1 MNGPDFSI
9 PIIAAVQGGESD
21 AIQALLASLAQSW
34 RARGLAVAGVVEE
47 RASGSGSGR
56 ERTVLRDLNSGV
68 SFPLKQDLGPGSTSC
83 SLDVQG
89 LAEASFSV
97 ETAIE
102 AGCDCV
108 ILSKFG
114 KMEAQGGGLLGAFYA
129 AIAAGRPVVTSV
141 SPSASSAWSEFA
153 DTLFT
158 FIEPDRGAIEN
169 WWLSRVSQKWPPV
182 SE

>member
-1 MNGPDFSI
+1 MNSRFPMDDPVLSV

-21 AIQALLASLAQSW
+21 AIQVLLASLAESW

-47 RASGSGSGR
+47 RDLESGNER
-56 ERTVLRDLNSGV
+56 EAMVLRDLNSGAR
-68 SFPLKQDLGPGSTSC
+68 FPLKQDLGPGSTSC

-89 LAEASFSV
+89 LAAASFSV
-97 ETAIE
+97 EIAIE

-114 KMEAQGGGLLGAFYA
+114 KLEAQGGGLIGAFYA

-141 SPSASSAWSEFA
+141 SPSLSNAWCEFA
-153 DTLFT
+153 ESLFT

-169 WWLSRVSQKWPPV
+169 WLNQRAP
-182 SE
+182 

>member
-1 MNGPDFSI
+1 MDGPVLSV

-21 AIQALLASLAQSW
+21 AIQALLASLAESW

-47 RASGSGSGR
+47 RAPEGEIAR
-56 ERTVLRDLNSGV
+56 ETTVLRDLNSGAL
-68 SFPLKQDLGPGSTSC
+68 FPLKQDLGPGSTSC

-89 LAEASFSV
+89 LAAASFSV

-141 SPSASSAWSEFA
+141 SPSLSNAWSEFA
-153 DTLFT
+153 ESLFT
-158 FIEPDRGAIEN
+158 FVEPDRGAIEN
-169 WWLSRVSQKWPPV
+169 WWLNQRAP
-182 SE
+182 